1 MTELCY
7 FLTCLKA
14 NYHNVEYHNYSH
26 ALSHAQS
33 MYWILKKTPG
43 VFTELE
49 MTRAAPEP
57 APPLQIS
64 ALHKREDIWHD
75 GFNVH
80 DACLYC
86 GSSVES
92 AFELG
97 AFWPQSQDLV
107 TRIQTPEVALRQ
119 KF

>member
-49 MTRAAPEP
+49 MCRISKRVLAPVRGCSNGGVTLWP
-57 APPLQIS
+57 IS
-64 ALHKREDIWHD
+64 ED
-75 GFNVH
+75 G
-80 DACLYC
+80 L
-86 GSSVES
+86 
-92 AFELG
+92 
-97 AFWPQSQDLV
+97 
-107 TRIQTPEVALRQ
+107 
-119 KF
+119 